1 MASGRL
7 DTTTLGGN
15 TMNKAAKGL
24 AVSVAAAALALA
36 QGGAATAQQARLNAQ
51 TVVDRAEIE
60 DLLSRYYWNFGG
72 SSENFANFYTPDAEL
87 VLGAKSYKGTAG
99 IESAY
104 KGVPADTPQR
114 RSFSFNV
121 LPSNVLIS
129 VHGDTAVAQLV
140 FTEIVID
147 KQGDAPRILT
157 QGREFDH
164 LARYKGRWLIS
175 KRQIMGANAKP
186 DDWPK

>member
-1 MASGRL
+1 MRI
-7 DTTTLGGN
+7 GG
-15 TMNKAAKGL
+15 ARGL
-24 AVSVAAAALALA
+24 AAAAALGAALA
-36 QGGAATAQQARLNAQ
+36 LGAAAQAQERLTAQ

-60 DLLSRYYWNFGG
+60 NLLERYYWNFGG
-72 SSENFANFYTPDAEL
+72 GGESFTSFYSPDAEL
-87 VLGAKSYKGTAG
+87 VLGKNSYKGSAG

-121 LPSNVLIS
+121 LPSNVLIN
-129 VHGDTAVAQLV
+129 VHGDTATAQLV

-164 LARYKGRWLIS
+164 LVKLKGRWLIS
-175 KRQIMGANAKP
+175 KRQIMGANARP

>member
-1 MASGRL
+1 MRNG
-7 DTTTLGGN
+7 
-15 TMNKAAKGL
+15 AKGF
-24 AVSVAAAALALA
+24 AVAAALGAMLAVGSA
-36 QGGAATAQQARLNAQ
+36 QAQEKLTAQ
-51 TVVDRAEIE
+51 TMVDRAEIE
-60 DLLSRYYWNFGG
+60 NLLQRYYWNFGG
-72 SSENFANFYTPDAEL
+72 GGESFTAFYSPDAEL
-87 VLGAKSYKGTAG
+87 VLGPKSYKGAAG

-121 LPSNVLIS
+121 LPSNVLIN
-129 VHGDTAVAQLV
+129 VHGDTATAQLV

-164 LARYKGRWLIS
+164 LVKLKGRWLIS